1 MLSGHLSAMRRKRF
15 AEMAELLDGCSS
27 HVVFVGDVREEKER
41 ELQRDRERGVCR
53 RRRRWLL
60 LCPLLR
66 DRLDWFFIEFVV
78 VEFELLLLLQVV
90 FEFDCDEFELGDGSW
105 RWSAMFPR
113 GMLKTLEPPHWAS
126 FEPSQ

>member
-1 MLSGHLSAMRRKRF
+1 MPTPAPMVASLPI
-15 AEMAELLDGCSS
+15 AEGQVGL
-27 HVVFVGDVREEKER
+27 VFV
-41 ELQRDRERGVCR
+41 
-53 RRRRWLL
+53 
-60 LCPLLR
+60 
-66 DRLDWFFIEFVV
+66 EFVV